1 MALGRGRRGISTV
14 LGGVLAVA
22 IILTTV
28 VPLLMYMRQVGFL
41 YDTVSSDMRRADEE
55 KMDEKL
61 SAVAYLDTNNG
72 IMLNITNTCD
82 LSISVIRIWVMPRD
96 GEPMGIDAGL
106 TLAPRT
112 PTKVFGTG
120 CVAVKGR
127 VYDLKL
133 VTERGNII
141 VPEGS
146 PLQIIEPYTPPP
158 GAWIYS
164 LAVTIVETHAGRTY
178 NILVDGS
185 QYYTQRV
192 SAGNEQA
199 ISIVIGWNEPGD
211 HSIRVTSSTQGNQD
225 LRVLFDD
232 IIPIPP
238 NQAIVLYD

>member
-1 MALGRGRRGISTV
+1 MASGRSGISTV
-14 LGGVLAVA
+14 LGGILAVA

-28 VPLLMYMRQVGFL
+28 IPLLMYMRQVGFL
-41 YDTVSSDMRRADEE
+41 YDTVSSDRRRADEE

-61 SAVAYLDTNNG
+61 SAVAYLDVNYA

-96 GEPMGIDAGL
+96 GEPIGIDAGL

-112 PTKVFGTG
+112 PTKVFDTG

-127 VYDLKL
+127 LYDLKL

-164 LAVTIVETHAGRTY
+164 LAVTIVETHSGRTY

-185 QYYTQRV
+185 QYYNQHV

-199 ISIVIGWNEPGD
+199 ISIVIGWNEPGE
-211 HSIRVTSSTQGNQD
+211 HSIKVTSELLGNKD
-225 LRVLFDD
+225 VRVLFDD

>member
-1 MALGRGRRGISTV
+1 MASGRSGISTV
-14 LGGVLAVA
+14 LGGILAVA

-28 VPLLMYMRQVGFL
+28 IPLLMYMRQVGFL
-41 YDTVSSDMRRADEE
+41 YDTVSSDRRRADEE

-61 SAVAYLDTNNG
+61 SAVAYLDVNYA

-96 GEPMGIDAGL
+96 GEPIGIDAGL

-112 PTKVFGTG
+112 PTKVFDTG

-127 VYDLKL
+127 LYDLKL

-185 QYYTQRV
+185 QYYNQHV
-192 SAGNEQA
+192 SAGNDQA
-199 ISIVIGWNEPGD
+199 ISIVIGWNEPGE
-211 HSIRVTSSTQGNQD
+211 HSIKVTSELLGNKD
-225 LRVLFDD
+225 VRVLFDD